1 MKISFQILCSLVFI
15 FLTNLASAQ
24 TFPVCIDFE
33 KSQPGTTAGWIG
45 TAVNDFGVVSD
56 ATTGNQFLTASDA
69 SGGSSVQGP
78 APLAGDW
85 NKLLAQGF
93 CLDLC
98 WDVKLLDDGAPNSVA
113 SGPTSITIISGSG
126 QRATFNT
133 STNISDTDSV
143 GNPTDWYTFCAPIKE
158 LDTNGD
164 LPSNAQGSWSLAPG
178 EPNSTWTDILSDVKE
193 VYFKVDFLGSSNIS
207 EKWQWD
213 NICLVESEEC
223 GCMKISDPILVNC
236 KQLPNGTWVF
246 NYNFYI
252 TNLSGFETSQVTL
265 TGPATFIPGGNQTL
279 PMVIPNGQTT
289 ANPIT
294 VSVQGQPGEVTC
306 FGLAL
311 LAPSQ
316 NGGTPI
322 VCCKDEICL
331 NLPCLKIQRKEI
343 ECVPGPLGTQTYDIT
358 MAIQNISN
366 APITNIYFFDETGGN
381 VTFNPD
387 HIPTPTNS
395 LFIPPGGVATVT
407 TNATVT
413 GGINPIIFRVTV
425 HDDTFDFC
433 CDLICELELPD
444 CCECVKE
451 WDFSNYTANEID
463 DIADTINLELTAD
476 GKLALPQTGGPITLP
491 SVWMACS
498 TRGTIVRIDS
508 NLKIVLGEYRTWPR
522 IGTPGNPSGTGNPS
536 RTTVDQFGECWVG
549 NRFNFDP
556 DALSNRLGS
565 VARIGWIDGGIRYR
579 KEPSGA
585 FVLDPLG
592 EYIANGTWNNISPS
606 VTDRN
611 GDGYIRTS
619 IGLGNVLEWDPTGT
633 GGDNLG
639 GVSLADDECITHF
652 VRTHSGNY
660 NDSRGTRAL
669 AIDKDNN
676 LWVGGDGN
684 SKYSKIDGSTGTII
698 MNPGT
703 FGGEYIID
711 GGYGALIDGNNNLWS
726 ISRGSYIVRKELDNL
741 SQPQDLIRFQGYG
754 LAIDV
759 CKNEIYASGISQI
772 GTGIYQRTI
781 RINSDGTVWQHP
793 INGPLTNST
802 HLVASAPG
810 ILFNYGQYEQPFSAQ
825 GLCFDD
831 NGIVWLAGT
840 GGLGK
845 INSADYLGQTAANT
859 ATFITSPTT
868 WMANPK
874 FTGTAVDNNGKIW
887 ASAQQANAA
896 AVFDPLTGAWDK
908 VSLGSASTHPS
919 GLDAQPY
926 NYSDMT
932 GRSALTAGGQSGFA
946 VFTHD
951 SGCDDTE
958 WGRVSWVAEL
968 TGTPNSGCRVKAEVR
983 AANDTAN
990 FPSTWTTVD
999 SSENFCNL
1007 GISGRYIQ
1015 LRITLYRPN
1024 GCPPACNV
1032 RLCSVVVECCN
1043 AVGNKAPK
1051 IGNIDPILIIEAGD
1065 QERVNLRTTIEDED
1079 GNSLIYQWYVNG
1091 NIVSVGSSPKKSSAI
1106 LSHDFPNGKNVVE
1119 LMVTD
1124 GKDTSKTTTTVEIGD
1139 HTPPQIILPEPQ
1151 VIVAFMTSVP
1161 DITSEIEVTDNNVFQ
1176 NKSDITITQDPKPG
1190 TAVTEKLTLIT
1201 ITATDSAGNKSSTE
1215 TMIRL
1220 DSVISISSPKK
1231 YSTFQYGEP
1240 ITIKLDSNITELQTV
1255 KWEIWANG
1263 KIVREGDGS
1272 FTTTTIDD
1280 LPEGGQTIEARVF
1293 DSAGNSSTSREILIS
1308 IVPREDADGLMPR
1321 LRLGKMN
1328 IEETKIPLSFMAPVG
1343 FQCCVQFSENLE
1355 NWKTLHTVQ
1364 GEDADVEIDVEI
1376 VPGSSTGFYRL
1387 LLIEGQEEDK

>member
-1 MKISFQILCSLVFI
+1 MKVSFQILCSLVFI

-24 TFPVCIDFE
+24 NFPVCTDFE
-33 KSQPGTTAGWIG
+33 EIEPGTTGGWIG

-98 WDVKLLDDGAPNSVA
+98 WDVKLLDDGAPTSVA

-133 STNISDTDSV
+133 STNISDTDSA

-158 LDTNGD
+158 LDSNGD

-236 KQLPNGTWVF
+236 KQLPNGTWIF

-279 PMVIPNGQTT
+279 PLVIPNGQTT

-451 WDFSNYTANEID
+451 WDFSNYTADEID

-476 GKLALPQTGGPITLP
+476 GKLALPQTGGPKTLP

-498 TRGTIVRIDS
+498 DRGTIVRIDTDS
-508 NLKIVLGEYRTWPR
+508 KTILGEYRTWP
-522 IGTPGNPSGTGNPS
+522 INPQTFNSNPS

-549 NRFNFDP
+549 NRNNLVDV
-556 DALSNRLGS
+556 LSDRPGS
-565 VARIGWIDGGIRYR
+565 VARIGWVDGGIRYR
-579 KEPSGA
+579 KEPSGT

-619 IGLGNVLEWDPTGT
+619 IGLGNVLEWDPSAT

-652 VRTHSGNY
+652 VRTHS
-660 NDSRGTRAL
+660 SRTRAL

-676 LWVGGDGN
+676 LWVGGN
-684 SKYSKIDGSTGTII
+684 FNNKYSKVDGSTGTMI

-703 FGGEYIID
+703 FGGEYNIA
-711 GGYGALIDGNNNLWS
+711 GGYGALVDGNNNLWS
-726 ISRGSYIVRKELDNL
+726 VSGNWALVRKELDNI
-741 SQPQDLIRFQGYG
+741 SQPQDIIYFRGYG
-754 LAIDV
+754 IAIDV
-759 CKNEIYASGISQI
+759 CKNEIYSSTAVGNE
-772 GTGIYQRTI
+772 TI
-781 RINSDGTVWQHP
+781 RMNSDGTVWQHP
-793 INGPLTNST
+793 LNGPLNTPTYTIPSSTNT
-802 HLVASAPG
+802 FIH
-810 ILFNYGQYEQPFSAQ
+810 GQYQQVNVAQ

-831 NGIVWLAGT
+831 NGIAWLGQQ
-840 GGLGK
+840 GGLLK
-845 INSADYLGQTAANT
+845 INSADYLGQIPANT
-859 ATFITSPTT
+859 ATQITPPATSWSGAPR
-868 WMANPK
+868 

-887 ASAQQANAA
+887 ASARNENAA
-896 AVFDPLTGAWDK
+896 GVYDPLTGAWDK
-908 VSLGSASTHPS
+908 ISLGTASTHPS
-919 GLDAQPY
+919 GIQSSPY

-932 GRSALTAGGQSGFA
+932 GRSALTAGGQNGFA

-999 SSENFCNL
+999 SSENFCNS

-1024 GCPPACNV
+1024 GCPPACNI

-1043 AVGNKAPK
+1043 AVGNMAPK
-1051 IGNIDPILIIEAGD
+1051 IENIDPILIVEAGD
-1065 QERVNLRTTIEDED
+1065 KERVNLRTTIEDED

-1106 LSHDFPNGKNVVE
+1106 LSHDFPNGKNLVE

-1139 HTPPQIILPEPQ
+1139 HTPPQIILPESQ
-1151 VIVAFMTSVP
+1151 VIAAFMTSVP
-1161 DITSEIEVTDNNVFQ
+1161 DITSKIEVTDNNVFQ

-1190 TAVTEKLTLIT
+1190 TAVTEKLTLIS
-1201 ITATDSAGNKSSTE
+1201 ITATDSAGNQSSTE
-1215 TMIRL
+1215 TIIRL
-1220 DSVISISSPKK
+1220 DPVISISSPKK
-1231 YSTFQYGEP
+1231 YSTFEYGEP
-1240 ITIKLDSNITELQTV
+1240 INIKLDSNIAELQTV

-1272 FTTTTIDD
+1272 FTTTTIDN
-1280 LPEGGQTIEARVF
+1280 LPEGIQTIEARVF
-1293 DSAGNSSTSREILIS
+1293 DSAGNSSTSKGILVY

-1355 NWKTLHTVQ
+1355 NWKTLHTIQ